1 MKEEDKV
8 QETGLESQLA
18 SCFSSSCKT
27 LVFPSRPGY
36 GKLGTKCVVKAN
48 HFLADISVSDLS
60 QYTVVITPEVNSR
73 KTRKTII
80 GELVKLH
87 RNTELEKRLPAYDG
101 SKNLYTSGQLP
112 FTQKVFSIV
121 LSEEDEATCST
132 REREFEVQIK
142 FAAHVSM
149 HQLHELLSG
158 KKVDTP
164 HEALNII
171 DIVLKEF
178 VSHSY
183 VSFGRLS
190 YSPDLRKSHPLSGGL
205 ESWRG
210 FYQSIKATQMGLSLN
225 VDMSYTA
232 FIEPVLVID
241 FIAQILGKDV
251 HLRPLSDA
259 DRIKIKKALR
269 GVKVEITYRGSVRR
283 KYKITGLTSQPT
295 RELIFPLDKEMK
307 MQSVIDYFQE
317 KYEYTIMYPHLP
329 CLQVGSQEKLNYL
342 PMEACKIVGGQRYSK
357 GLNEKQITSLLK
369 VSCQR
374 PRGREDDILQT
385 IHQNDYNCN
394 SYAKEFGISV
404 DNKLASVEARVL
416 PAPWLKYHDTGR
428 ENKVLPQIGQWN
440 MMNKKVINGGK
451 VTNWACI
458 NFSRNVQE
466 KLASA
471 FCQNL
476 VQACQMS
483 GMEFSPE
490 PVIPVYSARPDMVK
504 KALEHVHFV
513 SLNKLGGKELEL
525 LIAILPDKN
534 GSLYGDLKKICET
547 DLGLISQCCLTKYV
561 FKIGR
566 QYLSNIA
573 LKINV
578 KMGGRNVVLMDAMSS
593 KIPLVSDIPTIIFG
607 ADVAH
612 PDSGEDVCPSIA
624 AVVASQDWPEISK
637 YAGLVCAQTPREEL
651 IKDLF
656 KCWNDPQHGIVYGG
670 MIRELLLSFQ
680 KATGKKPHRIIFYRD
695 GVADGQFYQVLL
707 YELDAI
713 RKACASLEPG
723 YQPPVTFVVV
733 QKRHHTRL
741 FPNNHNDRNSADRSG
756 NILPGTVVDSKI
768 CHPTDFDFYLCS
780 HAGIQGTS
788 RAAHY
793 HVIWDDNN
801 FSADEIQS
809 LTNNLCYTY
818 ARCTRSVSVVP
829 PVYYAHLAAYR
840 ARFYM
845 EPDVHEIEKSHAT
858 RSNIESVRPLPAL
871 KEKVKNV
878 MFYC

>member
-1 MKEEDKV
+1 MK
-8 QETGLESQLA
+8 
-18 SCFSSSCKT
+18 
-27 LVFPSRPGY
+27 
-36 GKLGTKCVVKAN
+36 
-48 HFLADISVSDLS
+48 
-60 QYTVVITPEVNSR
+60 VVITPEVSSR
-73 KTRKTII
+73 KTRKAII
-80 GELVKLH
+80 GELVKVH
-87 RNTELEKRLPAYDG
+87 GNTELEKRLPANDG
-101 SKNLYTSGQLP
+101 EKNLYTSGRLP
-112 FTQKVFSIV
+112 FTQKVFDIL
-121 LSEEDEATCST
+121 LSEEDETTCST
-132 REREFEVQIK
+132 RERKFEVQIK
-142 FAAHVSM
+142 FAAQVSM

-164 HEALNII
+164 QEALNII

-178 VSHSY
+178 ASHSY

-190 YSPDLRKSHPLSGGL
+190 YSPDLRKSHTLSGGL

-225 VDMSYTA
+225 VDMSSTA
-232 FIEPVLVID
+232 FIESLPVID
-241 FIAQILGKDV
+241 YVAQILGKDV
-251 HLRPLSDA
+251 HLKPLSDA
-259 DRIKIKKALR
+259 DRVKIKRALR

-329 CLQVGSQEKLNYL
+329 CPQVGSQEKLNYL
-342 PMEACKIVGGQRYSK
+342 PMEVCKIVGGHRYSK

-394 SYAKEFGISV
+394 PYAKEFGISV

-428 ENKVLPQIGQWN
+428 ENKILPQIGQWN
-440 MMNKKVINGGK
+440 MMNK
-451 VTNWACI
+451 
-458 NFSRNVQE
+458 
-466 KLASA
+466 
-471 FCQNL
+471 
-476 VQACQMS
+476 
-483 GMEFSPE
+483 EFSTE

-504 KALEHVHFV
+504 KALGHVHFV
-513 SLNKLGGKELEL
+513 SRNKLGGKELEL

-534 GSLYGDLKKICET
+534 GSLY
-547 DLGLISQCCLTKYV
+547 
-561 FKIGR
+561 
-566 QYLSNIA
+566 
-573 LKINV
+573 
-578 KMGGRNVVLMDAMSS
+578 
-593 KIPLVSDIPTIIFG
+593 
-607 ADVAH
+607 AH
-612 PDSGEDVCPSIA
+612 PDSGEDVCPSTA
-624 AVVASQDWPEISK
+624 AVVASQDWPEVSK

-656 KCWNDPQHGIVYGG
+656 KCSNDPQHGIVYGG
-670 MIRELLLSFQ
+670 MIRRQQE
-680 KATGKKPHRIIFYRD
+680 KKTHRIIFYRD
-695 GVADGQFYQVLL
+695 GVGDGQFYQVLL
-707 YELDAI
+707 YKLDAI
-713 RKACASLEPG
+713 RK
-723 YQPPVTFVVV
+723 
-733 QKRHHTRL
+733 
-741 FPNNHNDRNSADRSG
+741 
-756 NILPGTVVDSKI
+756 
-768 CHPTDFDFYLCS
+768 
-780 HAGIQGTS
+780 GTS

-845 EPDVHEIEKSHAT
+845 EPDVHENAKSHAT

-871 KEKVKNV
+871 KENVKNV
-878 MFYC
+878 MFNC